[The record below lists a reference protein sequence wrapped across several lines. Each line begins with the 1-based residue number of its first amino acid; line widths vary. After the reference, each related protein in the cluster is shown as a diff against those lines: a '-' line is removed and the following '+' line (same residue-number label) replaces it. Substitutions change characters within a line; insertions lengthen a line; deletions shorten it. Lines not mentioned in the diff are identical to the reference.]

1 MNSAESLASDVRRSV
16 SGETWFGPSL
26 TEVLAGVD
34 ARRAAERVDG
44 VAHSIWELVLHL
56 AVWARYAGY
65 RFEGGV
71 PHELD
76 EANWPPVLDTRETAW
91 AAALDEALGACEHAA
106 RTLAALSDGVLDAVD
121 TNTPMDATGEPVTLR
136 RVASGLSQHVAY
148 HAGQIALVKQLIAH
162 GGAPDHPGGGITK
175 GSVL

>member
-1 MNSAESLASDVRRSV
+1 M
-16 SGETWFGPSL
+16 
-26 TEVLAGVD
+26 
-34 ARRAAERVDG
+34 
-44 VAHSIWELVLHL
+44 HL

-71 PHELD
+71 PRELD
-76 EANWPPVLDTRETAW
+76 EANWPPVLDTGETAW
-91 AAALDEALGACEHAA
+91 AAVREDALDACERAA
-106 RTLAALSDGVLDAVD
+106 RRLAALSDGVLDAID
-121 TNTPMDATGEPVTLR
+121 TNTPMDGTGEPVTLR